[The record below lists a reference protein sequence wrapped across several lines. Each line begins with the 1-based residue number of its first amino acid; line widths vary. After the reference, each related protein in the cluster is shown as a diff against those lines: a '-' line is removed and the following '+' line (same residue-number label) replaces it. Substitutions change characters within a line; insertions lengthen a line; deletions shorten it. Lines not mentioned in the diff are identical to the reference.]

1 MNRKHQRRIGKPFR
15 LEDAPPRALC
25 ACEQPRLSYPS
36 RNAPKPILQHTHA
49 GLLTQPPR
57 LTPRRTPNRSSL
69 MICSHMPRLRAT
81 SPLQRTSL
89 TTIIPRPGHATPCTY
104 YSKPSRGSAA
114 YTQAMACE
122 AATAARRIPALKA
135 ALRPALRL
143 RRVRSKPVVLVTVE
157 PYRFPD
163 AANREHAE

>member
-1 MNRKHQRRIGKPFR
+1 
-15 LEDAPPRALC
+15 
-25 ACEQPRLSYPS
+25 
-36 RNAPKPILQHTHA
+36 
-49 GLLTQPPR
+49 
-57 LTPRRTPNRSSL
+57 
-69 MICSHMPRLRAT
+69 
-81 SPLQRTSL
+81 
-89 TTIIPRPGHATPCTY
+89 
-104 YSKPSRGSAA
+104 
-114 YTQAMACE
+114 MACE